1 MRSVPFAFAIRIRT
15 SGRLREAQS
24 NPAASQPAARGGL
37 LVRIQSLRQKG
48 PAPFRF
54 RGYRKRRESCISAG
68 SFFLSKSDPLRRDPI
83 LFLVDRLGIRYE
95 RSSQNS
101 RDLNPRPSGAKRRS
115 ICRAA
120 HARPRRAARFKSRH
134 SDHLE
139 CPYRICGSVKDTLF
153 FCPNSGSQALKYP
166 NSCGTFRCVLIG
178 CITDYHPS
186 SGTD

>member
-1 MRSVPFAFAIRIRT
+1 MGF
-15 SGRLREAQS
+15 E
-24 NPAASQPAARGGL
+24 PAASARSAFNLPRRTCPPAAGCAVQVPPLR
-37 LVRIQSLRQKG
+37 RQKG

-134 SDHLE
+134 SDHFE
-139 CPYRICGSVKDTLF
+139 CSYRICGSHKDTLF

-166 NSCGTFRCVLIG
+166 NSCGTFRFVLIG